1 MENDLFSPK
10 GEDRRDGDGKIPMDR
25 QNRWKKILP
34 ELLAVILCLLLMGV
48 GISRKEGY
56 HMDELLS
63 FELADARYNPWIV
76 PTQPVGRLAKYV
88 NEEIQGDSL
97 GETVANLKDTVTDV
111 LRNRGNS
118 KLLSYKADVY
128 EEPVWIT
135 DRQFRDYVTV
145 DGSDAFDYL
154 SVYFNVKDDN
164 HPPVHF
170 MLLHTMSSVFQR
182 TLSPW
187 LGCTINLVCLGITLW
202 LLLRLGRQIADIFD
216 LEGKGRQLGILAVL
230 LYGMSTGALA
240 SVLLIRMYCLL
251 SCLCVALFSVHVE
264 KWKNREFDK
273 KNKGLIALT
282 VLGFLTQYFFLF
294 YCILLAAVTAVILLY
309 HRRKKEFLCYVRSM
323 VIAAVIGLG
332 LFPFAISD
340 VFSSGRGTEALENL
354 ASGLTGYGQ
363 RLLSFGRILADRTVG
378 GPLFLGGCVIGG
390 ILLLWQLIRTIRAG
404 KQNVTEKDEK
414 TEPQTGTGKPEL
426 VAMSV
431 IPVVGYF
438 LLASRMSPYL
448 VDRYIM
454 PLFPFAAL
462 LLALLLCIVGKKLAE
477 TAGWKE
483 TIVGNCLLLLVLVIQ
498 LLRLTAYDGEY
509 LYTGYGEQEA
519 LAEQYAYL
527 PCICVYAG
535 VGYYENL
542 PEFMHY
548 TQTLL
553 VTAEELENRTD
564 TESVK
569 APEQVIVLVKPGV
582 EKEGTVSVFRDEY
595 GYTTEEILLSGGA
608 HGDTIYLFSK

>member
-1 MENDLFSPK
+1 
-10 GEDRRDGDGKIPMDR
+10 MDR

-97 GETVANLKDTVTDV
+97 GETAANLKDTVMDV

-135 DRQFRDYVTV
+135 DRQFQDYVTV

-202 LLLRLGRQIADIFD
+202 LLLRLGRQLADIFD

-251 SCLCVALFSVHVE
+251 SCLCVALFSIHVK

-354 ASGLTGYGQ
+354 ASGLSGYGQ
-363 RLLSFGRILADRTVG
+363 RLLSFGQILADRTVG
-378 GPLFLGGCVIGG
+378 GPLFLGGCAVGV
-390 ILLLWQLIRTIRAG
+390 ILLLGQLIRTVRAG
-404 KQNVTEKDEK
+404 KL
-414 TEPQTGTGKPEL
+414 EL
-426 VAMSV
+426 TAMSV

-477 TAGWKE
+477 TAGWRE

-498 LLRLTAYDGEY
+498 MFRLAAYDGEY

-519 LAEQYAYL
+519 LAEEYAYL
-527 PCICVYAG
+527 PCICVYTG

-553 VTAEELENRTD
+553 VKEEELENRTD

-569 APEQVIVLVKPGV
+569 ALEQVIVLVKPGV
-582 EKEGTVSVFRDEY
+582 EKEETMAVLRNEY
-595 GYTTEEILLSGGA
+595 GYTTEEILLSEGV
-608 HGDTIYLFSK
+608 HGDTVYLLSK

>member
-1 MENDLFSPK
+1 
-10 GEDRRDGDGKIPMDR
+10 MDR

-135 DRQFRDYVTV
+135 DRQFQDYVTV
-145 DGSDAFDYL
+145 GGSDAFDYL

-202 LLLRLGRQIADIFD
+202 LLLRLGRQLADIFD

-251 SCLCVALFSVHVE
+251 SCLCVALFSVHVK

-354 ASGLTGYGQ
+354 ASGLSGYGQ
-363 RLLSFGRILADRTVG
+363 RLLSFGQILADRTVG
-378 GPLFLGGCVIGG
+378 GPLFLGGCAVGV
-390 ILLLWQLIRTIRAG
+390 ILLLGQLIRTIRAG
-404 KQNVTEKDEK
+404 KL
-414 TEPQTGTGKPEL
+414 EL
-426 VAMSV
+426 TAMSV

-477 TAGWKE
+477 TAGWRE

-498 LLRLTAYDGEY
+498 MFRLVAYDGEY
-509 LYTGYGEQEA
+509 LYAGYGEQEA
-519 LAEQYAYL
+519 LAEEYAYL
-527 PCICVYAG
+527 PCICVYTG

-553 VTAEELENRTD
+553 VKEEELENRTD

-569 APEQVIVLVKPGV
+569 ALEQVIVLVKPGV
-582 EKEGTVSVFRDEY
+582 EKEETMAVLREEY
-595 GYTTEEILLSGGA
+595 GYTTEEILLSEGV
-608 HGDTIYLFSK
+608 HGDTVYLLSK

>member
-1 MENDLFSPK
+1 
-10 GEDRRDGDGKIPMDR
+10 MDR

-97 GETVANLKDTVTDV
+97 GETVANLKDTVADV

-135 DRQFRDYVTV
+135 DRQFQDYVTV

-202 LLLRLGRQIADIFD
+202 LLLRLGRQLADIFD

-264 KWKNREFDK
+264 KWKNREFDR

-309 HRRKKEFLCYVRSM
+309 HRRKKEFWCYVRSM

-363 RLLSFGRILADRTVG
+363 RLLSFGQILADRTVG
-378 GPLFLGGCVIGG
+378 GPLFLGGCAVGV
-390 ILLLWQLIRTIRAG
+390 ILLLGQLIRTIRAG
-404 KQNVTEKDEK
+404 KL
-414 TEPQTGTGKPEL
+414 EL
-426 VAMSV
+426 TAMSV

-462 LLALLLCIVGKKLAE
+462 LFALLLCIVGKKLAE
-477 TAGWKE
+477 TAGWRE
-483 TIVGNCLLLLVLVIQ
+483 AIVGNCLLLLVLVIQ
-498 LLRLTAYDGEY
+498 MFRLAAYDGEY
-509 LYTGYGEQEA
+509 LYAGYGEQEA
-519 LAEQYAYL
+519 LAEEYAYL
-527 PCICVYAG
+527 PCICVYTG

-553 VTAEELENRTD
+553 VKEEELENRTD

-569 APEQVIVLVKPGV
+569 ALEQVIVLVKPGV
-582 EKEGTVSVFRDEY
+582 EKEETMAVLREEY
-595 GYTTEEILLSGGA
+595 GYTTEEILLSEGV
-608 HGDTIYLFSK
+608 HGDTVYLLSK

>member
-1 MENDLFSPK
+1 
-10 GEDRRDGDGKIPMDR
+10 
-25 QNRWKKILP
+25 
-34 ELLAVILCLLLMGV
+34 
-48 GISRKEGY
+48 
-56 HMDELLS
+56 MDELLS

-135 DRQFRDYVTV
+135 DRQFQDYVTV

-202 LLLRLGRQIADIFD
+202 LLLRLGKQLADIFD

-251 SCLCVALFSVHVE
+251 SCLCVALFSVHVK

-354 ASGLTGYGQ
+354 ASGLSGYGQ
-363 RLLSFGRILADRTVG
+363 RLLSFGQILADRTVG
-378 GPLFLGGCVIGG
+378 GPLFLGGCAVGV
-390 ILLLWQLIRTIRAG
+390 ILLLGQLIRTIRAG
-404 KQNVTEKDEK
+404 KL
-414 TEPQTGTGKPEL
+414 EL
-426 VAMSV
+426 TAMSV

-477 TAGWKE
+477 TAGWRE

-498 LLRLTAYDGEY
+498 MFRLVAYDGEY
-509 LYTGYGEQEA
+509 LYAGYGEQEA
-519 LAEQYAYL
+519 LAEEYAYL
-527 PCICVYAG
+527 PCICVYTG

-553 VTAEELENRTD
+553 VKEEELENRTD

-569 APEQVIVLVKPGV
+569 ALEQVIVLVKPGV
-582 EKEGTVSVFRDEY
+582 EKEETMAVLREEY
-595 GYTTEEILLSGGA
+595 GYTTEEILLSEGV
-608 HGDTIYLFSK
+608 HGDTVYLLSK